1 MIFFIFMKIKEH
13 DNLLKTNE
21 DLFKLL
27 KNYVFIIENYSKT
40 KKLNIE
46 SIQQNEEENI
56 ISMHEAS
63 NISENKQSLDSIKLN
78 TYVSSLSFSRLDIS
92 FKFNVLIDVQLVIKV
107 QTCIYLLTVI
117 HVKSIFILIVFI
129 HH

>member
-1 MIFFIFMKIKEH
+1 MIFFIFKKIKEH

-46 SIQQNEEENI
+46 SIQQNEEENS

-117 HVKSIFILIVFI
+117 HVKSIFILIVLI

>member
-1 MIFFIFMKIKEH
+1 MILFIFKKIKEH

-46 SIQQNEEENI
+46 SIQQNEEENS

-117 HVKSIFILIVFI
+117 HVKSIFILIVLI

>member
-1 MIFFIFMKIKEH
+1 MIFFFFIFKKIKEH

-21 DLFKLL
+21 DLFKIL

-46 SIQQNEEENI
+46 SIQQNEEENS

-63 NISENKQSLDSIKLN
+63 NIRFD
-78 TYVSSLSFSRLDIS
+78 
-92 FKFNVLIDVQLVIKV
+92 
-107 QTCIYLLTVI
+107 
-117 HVKSIFILIVFI
+117 
-129 HH
+129 

>member
-1 MIFFIFMKIKEH
+1 
-13 DNLLKTNE
+13 
-21 DLFKLL
+21 
-27 KNYVFIIENYSKT
+27 
-40 KKLNIE
+40 LNIE

-92 FKFNVLIDVQLVIKV
+92 FKFNVLIDVQLVFKV
-107 QTCIYLLTVI
+107 QTYIYLLTVI
-117 HVKSIFILIVFI
+117 HVKSIFILIVLI

>member
-1 MIFFIFMKIKEH
+1 MILFIFKKIKEH

-46 SIQQNEEENI
+46 SIQQNEEENS

-63 NISENKQSLDSIKLN
+63 NINENKQSLDSIKLN
-78 TYVSSLSFSRLDIS
+78 TYVSS
-92 FKFNVLIDVQLVIKV
+92 K

-117 HVKSIFILIVFI
+117 HVKSIFILIVLI

>member
-1 MIFFIFMKIKEH
+1 MILFIFKKIKEH

-46 SIQQNEEENI
+46 SIQQNEEENS

-78 TYVSSLSFSRLDIS
+78 TYVSSLSFSRLDVS

-117 HVKSIFILIVFI
+117 HVKSIFILIVLI